1 MRINSWSGNHT
12 LKKYKWYRISHL
24 LATLATH
31 VGTPSS
37 GSASENTCIRTNLDL
52 LKLYVDKLITRLTTI
67 VPPRTT
73 LGKILSSTWVF
84 GSTAKGMV

>member
-1 MRINSWSGNHT
+1 MVTCIKSRLGSHT
-12 LKKYKWYRISHL
+12 LKKYKWYQISHL

-37 GSASENTCIRTNLDL
+37 GSASENTYIQTNLDL
-52 LKLYVDKLITRLTTI
+52 MKLYVDKLIDRLTTI
-67 VPPRTT
+67 VPSRTT

-84 GSTAKGMV
+84 GLYS